1 MGMAS
6 INYLQRIGKSSCIRC
21 EFETNEKMSFAEQDA
36 AMMAHLVE
44 KHPDWMTEPLTRQ
57 QEQRLAEKR
66 LTPDQRR
73 IIELE
78 QQLADERLAFDHAN
92 EVIGKLEA
100 DIAALSWT
108 RITLENLPKMG
119 DMVLIFDGDYCVD
132 NVLQPFANGK
142 KNQLKG
148 WKNIGASHRRPI
160 NPPTPPGEEAVKP

>member
-1 MGMAS
+1 MGS
-6 INYLQRIGKSSCIRC
+6 NNYYMQRIGQSSCIRC

-73 IIELE
+73 IAELE

-108 RITLENLPKMG
+108 RITPENLPRVG
-119 DMVLIFDGDYCVD
+119 DEVLWFDEEGSIVYEVTSMH
-132 NVLQPFANGK
+132 VLFSAQKWRDERGMT
-142 KNQLKG
+142 
-148 WKNIGASHRRPI
+148 HRRPI
-160 NPPTPPGEEAVKP
+160 NPPTPPGEEAVKL